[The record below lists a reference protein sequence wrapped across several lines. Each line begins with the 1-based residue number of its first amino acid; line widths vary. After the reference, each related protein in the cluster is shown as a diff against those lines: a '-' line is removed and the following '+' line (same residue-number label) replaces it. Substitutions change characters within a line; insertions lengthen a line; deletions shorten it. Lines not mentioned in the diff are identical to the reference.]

1 MASSGAGG
9 GGGKEGDWE
18 CSGCHNRNYAFRSF
32 CNRCKQPRLLVDIK
46 TPADSK
52 WLPRIGD
59 WICTGCTNNNYAS
72 REKCKKCGQPKELA
86 AMPAVAIHGA
96 SVPTHPTYFA
106 RARGGMEQMV
116 NVGSLQPSISL
127 SSGWSVGGTNQYGNQ
142 PSDPYGLQSV
152 SNWPLGGGT
161 ISGLSYSSQ
170 TNQLPL
176 VPNGNGWRTGDS
188 MCTCGFH
195 NYSSRLQCKKC
206 NSPATLSAPP
216 SLVSPVTA
224 LGTKRLASEEFV
236 HNLDNKRLNA
246 GQAYVIHQP
255 SSGLE
260 SFQNPGGSQL
270 NSLYPPNPGGN
281 TPVPPNWQVNLQLS
295 HLPPTPTLVG
305 KGAKQWRDGDWMC
318 SNCNNHNYAS
328 REQCNR
334 CKTMREVPA
343 QPVSVA

>member
-1 MASSGAGG
+1 MVGGGAGVSGGGG

-32 CNRCKQPRLLVDIK
+32 CNRCKQPRLLVDTK

-116 NVGSLQPSISL
+116 NVGSLQPSMPL
-127 SSGWSVGGTNQYGNQ
+127 SSGWAVGGTGQYGNQ
-142 PSDPYGLQSV
+142 STDPYGLHSA
-152 SNWPLGGGT
+152 SNWPLGGSSMPGV
-161 ISGLSYSSQ
+161 LYASQ
-170 TNQLPL
+170 TNQLPQF
-176 VPNGNGWRTGDS
+176 PNGNGWRNGDW
-188 MCTCGFH
+188 MCPCGFH
-195 NYSSRLQCKKC
+195 NYSSRVQCKKC
-206 NSPATLSAPP
+206 NAPAPISAP
-216 SLVSPVTA
+216 SSFVSSVVTA
-224 LGTKRLASEEFV
+224 LGTKRLASEEFL

-246 GQAYVIHQP
+246 RQQP
-255 SSGLE
+255 SGFE
-260 SFQNPGGSQL
+260 SFQS
-270 NSLYPPNPGGN
+270 GN
-281 TPVPPNWQVNLQLS
+281 TSIPTNWEVNLQVS
-295 HLPPTPTLVG
+295 HVPPTPALLG

-334 CKTMREVPA
+334 CKSQREVPT
-343 QPVSVA
+343 QPVTLCLFKD